1 MNKVTNNTLLQELK
15 DLLAKQGKSF
25 ERAVREYRASVIEE
39 ITADESTDEK
49 RWIEKFKKYRTRLD
63 ENTKAKP
70 YQELSKLRD
79 YLQGQDIIKPAPLL
93 HLVDDPAMDSI
104 IVKLS
109 KKIREEVK
117 DWKRSLTFK
126 KFLYKFGISS

>member
-1 MNKVTNNTLLQELK
+1 MNKVTNNTLLQEL
-15 DLLAKQGKSF
+15 DILLAKQGKSF
-25 ERAVREYRASVIEE
+25 ESAVREYRASVVEE
-39 ITADESTDEK
+39 ITADESMDEK
-49 RWIEKFKKYRTRLD
+49 RWIEKFKKYRSRLD
-63 ENTKAKP
+63 KNTKAKP
-70 YQELSKLRD
+70 YQELSKLRN

-117 DWKRSLTFK
+117 D
-126 KFLYKFGISS
+126 

>member
-1 MNKVTNNTLLQELK
+1 MNKVTNNTLLQEL
-15 DLLAKQGKSF
+15 DSLLAKQGKSF
-25 ERAVREYRASVIEE
+25 ESAVREYRASVITE
-39 ITADESTDEK
+39 ITADELKDEK
-49 RWIEKFKKYRTRLD
+49 RWIERFKKYRTRLD

-70 YQELSKLRD
+70 YQKLSKLRD
-79 YLQGQDIIKPAPLL
+79 YLQGQNLIKPAPLL

>member
-1 MNKVTNNTLLQELK
+1 MTKDTNSPLLQKL
-15 DLLAKQGKSF
+15 DGLLAKQGMSF
-25 ERAVREYRASVIEE
+25 ESAVREYRVSVFKE
-39 ITADESTDEK
+39 IAADEKKDATNWVD
-49 RWIEKFKKYRTRLD
+49 KFKKYRSRIS

-70 YQELSKLRD
+70 YQELSKLCE
-79 YLQGQDIIKPAPLL
+79 YLQGQDLIKPAPLL

-117 DWKRSLTFK
+117 D
-126 KFLYKFGISS
+126 ID